1 LVESSKQSVELH
13 LRVGKG
19 SDVIFYYLEFY
30 RVWYQHF
37 WADLFFFAVMTIIL
51 FLVDTSASMNQR
63 TYLGTALIDVAKAA
77 VENFMKSR
85 SRDANSRWDRYM
97 LLTFEDPP
105 ANVKAG
111 WKESHLT
118 FASEL
123 KNLRASGLSSLGPS
137 LKHAFDLLN
146 LNRMTSG
153 IETYGQGRSPFYNES
168 TVIIVIT
175 DGGHLTTQSGIQS
188 ELNLPM
194 NSVVPGAEL
203 TKEPFRWD
211 QRIFSLVMRLP
222 ASVPPDVSAFPF
234 IPSAE
239 NTAIDVM
246 CEVTG
251 GRSYA
256 VYSQK
261 MLNAAVESLVQK
273 VQCGVVINFEKFGP
287 DPPPVNDV
295 SRLENGQDANG
306 SAKENQDTNKQI
318 LLDDV
323 DDKKL
328 NSNTANGNSI
338 QQLQA
343 WHSCRKLIYVPR
355 SAQKGHCT
363 GHWPIPEGYWPDI
376 TSPSLPP
383 RTAHPMVQFS
393 CQASDPLVIENLP
406 FDKYELEP
414 SPLTQ
419 FILERR
425 QPNTCWQVF
434 VANSS
439 KFRELCHPF
448 GYLKASSSLTTVNL
462 FVMPYNYP
470 VLLPLLEEL
479 FKAHNLKPNQQ
490 WRQRFE
496 SYLKTMPGYY
506 APNLRRALARMGA
519 PNLVSDNMDN
529 CLSYSVI
536 TYLKKL
542 KNQARME
549 MDRLNASIGQKLPH
563 HENIR
568 VNTRSKTSILQ
579 RKDFNQLLANVGG
592 NLACLKQELQQD
604 YSSFTLAVQDPDVKP
619 QTYRNPFDISRKGL
633 LDQISRMRNNFLRT
647 SSTSESLIDLDDRH
661 RVPIGQMGNYQEVL
675 KRQPPALRELESTPT
690 RLHMFGNPFK
700 VNKQLTVDEAEEAI
714 VIGNS
719 PRKRS
724 ASESPPNSP
733 NRKRKPGPL
742 PRDVP
747 YRRPSTPSI
756 TPPASPASS
765 LASSADLDSE
775 SAEDGP
781 LQIIMDSDDE
791 SSVLGSDG
799 EETSSGGAIYLQH
812 NKFSSSSNKLTNNGS
827 SNSSNHV
834 KSNSNNH
841 IHHSLSDP
849 QKSLADEEEEEEE
862 EKSSLPLTLSPPAVE
877 NSVGKDLLLPPLAI
891 LSGSGLSDKDYQLL
905 VYNRQL
911 KILVTKEV
919 KRPGRNH
926 SKLFEQ
932 LTSIR
937 GSLKMQIDFVR
948 EIIHEAKRFKRKFLV
963 QELEKY
969 IENMSNRNNSKLNNF
984 NSKSHLS

>member
-1 LVESSKQSVELH
+1 MPLVFSETVNAISTDPGGGGEK
-13 LRVGKG
+13 LRAAGCSG
-19 SDVIFYYLEFY
+19 
-30 RVWYQHF
+30 W
-37 WADLFFFAVMTIIL
+37 TN
-51 FLVDTSASMNQR
+51 TSASMNQR

-123 KNLRASGLSSLGPS
+123 KNLRAAGLSSLGPS

-175 DGGHLTTQSGIQS
+175 DGGHLTTQNGIQT

-261 MLNAAVESLVQK
+261 MLNAAIESLVQK

-287 DPPPVNDV
+287 DPAPVNEV
-295 SRLENGQDANG
+295 TRMENGQDANG
-306 SAKENQDTNKQI
+306 NAKENQDTNKQI
-318 LLDDV
+318 LLDDA

-328 NSNTANGNSI
+328 NPNTNGNNT
-338 QQLQA
+338 QQPQA

-393 CQASDPLVIENLP
+393 CQPSDPLVIENLP

-419 FILERR
+419 YILERR

-434 VANSS
+434 VSNSS
-439 KFRELCHPF
+439 KFRESSHPF

-479 FKAHNLKPNQQ
+479 FKVHNMKPNQQ

-496 SYLKTMPGYY
+496 SYLKSMPGYY

-549 MDRLNASIGQKLPH
+549 MDRLNASIGQKMPQ

-592 NLACLKQELQQD
+592 NLAGLKQELQQD
-604 YSSFTLAVQDPDVKP
+604 YSGFTLAVEDPDIKP
-619 QTYRNPFDISRKGL
+619 QTYRNPFDISRKCL

-647 SSTSESLIDLDDRH
+647 SLNSESLIDLDERH

-724 ASESPPNSP
+724 ASETPPNSP

-756 TPPASPASS
+756 TPPSSPAPS
-765 LASSADLDSE
+765 LSLSLDTDSE
-775 SAEDGP
+775 TEDTP
-781 LQIIMDSDDE
+781 LQIITDSDDE
-791 SSVLGSDG
+791 SSSLGSDG
-799 EETSSGGAIYLQH
+799 EETSSGGVSHSPRKKSHSKLTK
-812 NKFSSSSNKLTNNGS
+812 NGSSSNYMK
-827 SNSSNHV
+827 
-834 KSNSNNH
+834 NNH
-841 IHHSLSDP
+841 INHSLSDS
-849 QKSLADEEEEEEE
+849 QKNSEE
-862 EKSSLPLTLSPPAVE
+862 EKPSVPLSAIE
-877 NSVGKDLLLPPLAI
+877 SIGKDVLPPLPL
-891 LSGSGLSDKDYQLL
+891 LSGSTLNPKDYQLL
-905 VYNRQL
+905 VFNRQL

-919 KRPGRNH
+919 KRPGRSE
-926 SKLFEQ
+926 SKNVL
-932 LTSIR
+932 LC
-937 GSLKMQIDFVR
+937 
-948 EIIHEAKRFKRKFLV
+948 
-963 QELEKY
+963 
-969 IENMSNRNNSKLNNF
+969 
-984 NSKSHLS
+984 

>member
-1 LVESSKQSVELH
+1 
-13 LRVGKG
+13 
-19 SDVIFYYLEFY
+19 
-30 RVWYQHF
+30 
-37 WADLFFFAVMTIIL
+37 MTIIL

-77 VENFMKSR
+77 VENIMKSR
-85 SRDANSRWDRYM
+85 SRDASSRWDRYM

-111 WKESHLT
+111 WKESHFT

-123 KNLRASGLSSLGPS
+123 KNLQATGLSSLGPS

-194 NSVVPGAEL
+194 GDSMVPGADM

-222 ASVPPDVSAFPF
+222 ASVPPDVSAFPY

-239 NTAIDVM
+239 NSAIDIM

-261 MLNAAVESLVQK
+261 MLNAAIESLVQK

-287 DPPPVNDV
+287 DPPPVNEV

-306 SAKENQDTNKQI
+306 NAKENQDINKPI
-318 LLDDV
+318 LLDDF

-328 NSNTANGNSI
+328 NSNSNGGNNNC
-338 QQLQA
+338 QQMQA

-376 TSPSLPP
+376 SSPSLPP
-383 RTAHPMVQFS
+383 RTAHPIVQFS
-393 CQASDPLVIENLP
+393 CQPSEPLVIENLP

-419 FILERR
+419 YILERR

-439 KFRELCHPF
+439 KSREQCHPF

-479 FKAHNLKPNQQ
+479 FKTHNLKPNQQ
-490 WRQRFE
+490 WRHRFD
-496 SYLKTMPGYY
+496 SYLRTMPGYY

-519 PNLVSDNMDN
+519 PNLVSDTFDN

-536 TYLKKL
+536 TNLKKL

-549 MDRLNASIGQKLPH
+549 MDRLNASIGQKMRK

-592 NLACLKQELQQD
+592 NIASLKQELQQD
-604 YSSFTLAVQDPDVKP
+604 YSGFTLAVQDPDIKP
-619 QTYRNPFDISRKGL
+619 QTYRNPYDISRKSL

-647 SSTSESLIDLDDRH
+647 SSNSESLIDLDERH
-661 RVPIGQMGNYQEVL
+661 CVPVGQMGNYQEVL

-742 PRDVP
+742 PRDLP
-747 YRRPSTPSI
+747 YRRPPTPSSLS
-756 TPPASPASS
+756 PPSSPAPSMSS
-765 LASSADLDSE
+765 SIDTDSE
-775 SAEDGP
+775 TEDSP
-781 LQIIMDSDDE
+781 LQIITESDDE
-791 SSVLGSDG
+791 SSSLGSDG
-799 EETSSGGAIYLQH
+799 EESNSGGFNHLQH
-812 NKFSSSSNKLTNNGS
+812 RKSNSKGISNNSSSSSGS
-827 SNSSNHV
+827 SNHTKSNHI
-834 KSNSNNH
+834 N
-841 IHHSLSDP
+841 HSLS
-849 QKSLADEEEEEEE
+849 
-862 EKSSLPLTLSPPAVE
+862 SPTE
-877 NSVGKDLLLPPLAI
+877 NLVHDGKQSTQNLKEDSVGKDLLPPLPFLA
-891 LSGSGLSDKDYQLL
+891 GSGPNSKDYQLL
-905 VYNRQL
+905 LFNRRL
-911 KILVTKEV
+911 KMSVIKEV
-919 KRPGRNH
+919 KRPGRNF
-926 SKLFEQ
+926 SELFKQ
-932 LTSIR
+932 LSTVR
-937 GSLKMQIDFVR
+937 GSLKMQIDFVH
-948 EIIHEAKRFKRKFLV
+948 EIIHEAKRFKRKSLI

-969 IENMSNRNNSKLNNF
+969 IQVISNRNNPKLNNF
-984 NSKSHLS
+984 TNKSQLS

>member
-1 LVESSKQSVELH
+1 
-13 LRVGKG
+13 
-19 SDVIFYYLEFY
+19 
-30 RVWYQHF
+30 
-37 WADLFFFAVMTIIL
+37 MTIIL

-105 ANVKAG
+105 TNVKAG

-175 DGGHLTTQSGIQS
+175 DGGLLTTQNGIQT

-261 MLNAAVESLVQK
+261 MLNAAIESLVQK

-287 DPPPVNDV
+287 DPAPVSEA
-295 SRLENGQDANG
+295 SRMENGQDSNG
-306 SAKENQDTNKQI
+306 NAKENQDSNKQI
-318 LLDDV
+318 LLDDT

-328 NSNTANGNSI
+328 NPNINGNST
-338 QQLQA
+338 QQPQA
-343 WHSCRKLIYVPR
+343 WHSCRKLIHVPR

-393 CQASDPLVIENLP
+393 CQPSEPLVIENLP

-419 FILERR
+419 YILERR

-448 GYLKASSSLTTVNL
+448 GYLKASSSLTSVNL

-479 FKAHNLKPNQQ
+479 FKVHNLKPNQQ

-506 APNLRRALARMGA
+506 APNLRRALVRMGA

-549 MDRLNASIGQKLPH
+549 MDRLNASIGQKLPQ

-592 NLACLKQELQQD
+592 NLAGLKQELQQD
-604 YSSFTLAVQDPDVKP
+604 YSGFTLAVGDPNIKP
-619 QTYRNPFDISRKGL
+619 QTYRNPFDISRKSL

-647 SSTSESLIDLDDRH
+647 SSNSESLIDLDERH

-675 KRQPPALRELESTPT
+675 KRQPPALRELENTPT

-724 ASESPPNSP
+724 ASESSPNSP

-747 YRRPSTPSI
+747 YRRLSSPSI
-756 TPPASPASS
+756 TPPASPTPS
-765 LASSADLDSE
+765 LSLSIDTDSE
-775 SAEDGP
+775 SEDTP
-781 LQIIMDSDDE
+781 LQIITDSDDE
-791 SSVLGSDG
+791 SSSLGSDG
-799 EETSSGGAIYLQH
+799 EETSSGVISYHQH
-812 NKFSSSSNKLTNNGS
+812 KKSNIKLTNNS
-827 SNSSNHV
+827 CNHV
-834 KSNSNNH
+834 KTNH
-841 IHHSLSDP
+841 IHHSLSDSA
-849 QKSLADEEEEEEE
+849 KISEEERP
-862 EKSSLPLTLSPPAVE
+862 SAVE
-877 NSVGKDLLLPPLAI
+877 NIEKDVLPPLPL
-891 LSGSGLSDKDYQLL
+891 LSGSPLSAKNYQLM
-905 VYNRQL
+905 VFNRQL

-919 KRPGRNH
+919 KRPGKNH

-937 GSLKMQIDFVR
+937 GNLKMQIEFVK
-948 EIIHEAKRFKRKFLV
+948 EIIHEAKRFKRKLLV

-969 IENMSNRNNSKLNNF
+969 IQTISNGNQSKGNNC
-984 NSKSHLS
+984 SKSHHS

>member
-1 LVESSKQSVELH
+1 
-13 LRVGKG
+13 
-19 SDVIFYYLEFY
+19 
-30 RVWYQHF
+30 
-37 WADLFFFAVMTIIL
+37 MTIIL

-77 VENFMKSR
+77 VESFMKSR
-85 SRDANSRWDRYM
+85 SRDASSRWDRYM

-168 TVIIVIT
+168 TIIIVIT
-175 DGGHLTTQSGIQS
+175 DGGHLTTNSGIQT

-194 NSVVPGAEL
+194 NSVVPGTEL

-222 ASVPPDVSAFPF
+222 ASVPPDISAFPF

-261 MLNAAVESLVQK
+261 MLNAAIESLVQK

-287 DPPPVNDV
+287 DPPPITDANRGD
-295 SRLENGQDANG
+295 NGSDANG
-306 SAKENQDTNKQI
+306 NAKENQDTNKPI
-318 LLDDV
+318 LMEESEE
-323 DDKKL
+323 KKL
-328 NSNTANGNSI
+328 ANSLSSN
-338 QQLQA
+338 QQSQA
-343 WHSCRKLIYVPR
+343 WHSCRRLIYVPR

-383 RTAHPMVQFS
+383 RSAHPVVQFS
-393 CQASDPLVIENLP
+393 CQPSDPLVIENLP

-439 KFRELCHPF
+439 KFSEMCHPF
-448 GYLKASSSLTTVNL
+448 GYLKASSSLTSVNI

-470 VLLPLLEEL
+470 VLLPLLDEL
-479 FKAHNLKPNQQ
+479 FKIHNLKPNQQ

-496 SYLKTMPGYY
+496 NYLKTMPGYY

-519 PNLVSDNMDN
+519 PNLVSDNTDH

-549 MDRLNASIGQKLPH
+549 MDRLNASIGHKSSF
-563 HENIR
+563 HEGIR
-568 VNTRSKTSILQ
+568 VNARSKTSILQ
-579 RKDFNQLLANVGG
+579 RKDFNQLLANLGG
-592 NLACLKQELQQD
+592 NMASLKQELQHD
-604 YSSFTLAVQDPDVKP
+604 YSGFTLAVEDPDIKP
-619 QTYRNPFDISRKGL
+619 QLYRNPYDIPRKCL
-633 LDQISRMRNNFLRT
+633 IDQISRMRNNFLRT
-647 SSTSESLIDLDDRH
+647 SVNSDSLVDLDERH
-661 RVPIGQMGNYQEVL
+661 RVPISQMGNYQEVL
-675 KRQPPALRELESTPT
+675 KKQPPALRELESTPT

-742 PRDVP
+742 PRDIP
-747 YRRPSTPSI
+747 YRRPSTPSSL
-756 TPPASPASS
+756 TPPASPAPSNTS
-765 LASSADLDSE
+765 DSE
-775 SAEDGP
+775 SETDETP
-781 LQIIMDSDDE
+781 LQIVTTSDE
-791 SSVLGSDG
+791 ETGLGSDG
-799 EETSSGGAIYLQH
+799 EETSVVH
-812 NKFSSSSNKLTNNGS
+812 NHVNSLSKTNSSSS
-827 SNSSNHV
+827 
-834 KSNSNNH
+834 
-841 IHHSLSDP
+841 
-849 QKSLADEEEEEEE
+849 
-862 EKSSLPLTLSPPAVE
+862 E
-877 NSVGKDLLLPPLAI
+877 NSLI
-891 LSGSGLSDKDYQLL
+891 GLSKVLDGLDQVNDSDAVIDEFISDRKDEQWWAF
-905 VYNRQL
+905 NRQL
-911 KILVTKEV
+911 KLLIIKQV
-919 KRPGRNH
+919 KRPGRNFDGLFQQLSTVRGN
-926 SKLFEQ
+926 SKVQSE
-932 LTSIR
+932 
-937 GSLKMQIDFVR
+937 FVKD
-948 EIIHEAKRFKRKFLV
+948 IIHEARRFKRHSLILQLETFLLTV
-963 QELEKY
+963 V
-969 IENMSNRNNSKLNNF
+969 SRNNNKPNHKQSIKIG
-984 NSKSHLS
+984 LS